1 MRKKY
6 ILNRIMI
13 LFIIIISGCSAGSNI
28 DKTSVKEEEKK
39 MDSQKKMDPEMVAG
53 FHNSMEE
60 IRTEEGKS
68 VIFEDGSVTI
78 AEDILNE
85 NQVTGEY
92 GFGALEH
99 VERDGW
105 KIDAPLSG
113 EILTV
118 CDDIDRF
125 IAKADNRVLEI
136 CSASFDEEK
145 NRLDSES
152 GLKDVSDEFTGSMT
166 EVFPVNYNRVVIYR
180 GLREYEGRV
189 YAGYVFLAEDYFEHT
204 YQVAWFGQGN
214 MNRIQ
219 AEAFQAFGQFAVV
232 FDLDL
237 WLEMKEKEG

>member
-1 MRKKY
+1 MKIIY
-6 ILNRIMI
+6 LLNGIMI
-13 LFIIIISGCSAGSNI
+13 LFIIIISGCSAGSDM
-28 DKTSVKEEEKK
+28 DKTSLKEEGKN
-39 MDSQKKMDPEMVAG
+39 MDSEMIAR
-53 FHNSMEE
+53 FHTSMEE
-60 IRTEEGKS
+60 IQSGKGKS
-68 VIFEDGSVTI
+68 VIFEDGSVSI
-78 AEDILNE
+78 AEDILNDDQE
-85 NQVTGEY
+85 TGEY

-99 VERDGW
+99 VERDSW
-105 KIDAPLSG
+105 SIDAPLSG
-113 EILTV
+113 EMSII
-118 CDDIDRF
+118 CDNNDQF
-125 IAKADNRVLEI
+125 IANADDRVLEI

-232 FDLDL
+232 FDLDQ